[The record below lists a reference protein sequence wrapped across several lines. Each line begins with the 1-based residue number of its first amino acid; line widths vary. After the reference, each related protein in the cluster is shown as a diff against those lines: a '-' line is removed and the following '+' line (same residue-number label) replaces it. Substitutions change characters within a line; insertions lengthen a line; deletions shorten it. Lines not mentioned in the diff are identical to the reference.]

1 MNIFFLRVGLAVA
14 FTLWSGLVYAESPI
28 ALDKDPVGFLRY
40 IESSPSPEAKAAR
53 QEVAAGPAAL
63 ARERALAQKEGIA
76 VFPAQLNRPLPP
88 PDQNAAPL
96 YLKYFQMRRDK
107 PIYVETVSA
116 YYAYTPA
123 HLARIQKVY
132 DDNPEV
138 FSVLRQATDR
148 PQCVFARDWT
158 QDTSRVAFQN
168 LVNLHFAAWELASEG
183 VLKAEQGHY
192 TEAIIAEERVYR
204 LAEHA
209 ASDPT
214 VFNYQVAQDI
224 DGSATNGMRD
234 ILTLA
239 GPNAKIDAL
248 VGQAMTDKV
257 ARLSLRHALSG
268 EAAACDARFAVLRR
282 DGPGALAGLFNENGS
297 APRLMET
304 DFTPQERHFY
314 ADLLDAA
321 EADCIHQ
328 MRPVVRA
335 MGTSGEAAALAQA
348 TRETQSPEGD
358 LVRAVFR
365 RLSPFPFVLPNAQ
378 PVRLA
383 ASHSFTRAAA
393 AVLAVRAK
401 TGTFPA
407 TLPNASPDPYTGRPL
422 GYRREGAGGFVVYTT
437 GKDGKYDGGRPG
449 DASLDVNVWSGF
461 RYPTVPV
468 PVPPDEQK

>member
-1 MNIFFLRVGLAVA
+1 MNFFPLRAGLAVA
-14 FTLWSGLVYAESPI
+14 FIFWGGLASAAPTPV
-28 ALDKDPVGFLRY
+28 LDQDPAGFLRY
-40 IESSPSPEAKAAR
+40 VDSSPSPEARTAR
-53 QEVAAGPAAL
+53 REISAGPAAL
-63 ARERALAQKEGIA
+63 ARERALAQKEGVA
-76 VFPAQLNRPLPP
+76 VFPAQLNRLLPP
-88 PDQNAAPL
+88 DDQNAAPL

-107 PIYVETVSA
+107 PIYSETVSA

-158 QDTSRVAFQN
+158 QDTSRAAFQN
-168 LVNLHFAAWELASEG
+168 LVNLRWAAWELASEG
-183 VLKAEQGHY
+183 VLKADQGHY
-192 TEAIIAEERVYR
+192 AEAIIVEERVYR

-257 ARLSLRHALSG
+257 AHLSLRHALSG
-268 EAAACDARFAVLRR
+268 EAAACGARFAVLRR
-282 DGPGALAGLFNENGS
+282 DGPGALAGLFSNGGS
-297 APRLMET
+297 APRPIET
-304 DFTPQERHFY
+304 DFTTQERHFY

-321 EADCIHQ
+321 EADYIHQ
-328 MRPVVRA
+328 MRPVIRA

-348 TRETQSPEGD
+348 MRETQSPEGD
-358 LVRAVFR
+358 LVRGVFR

-378 PVRLA
+378 PVRLV

-393 AVLAVRAK
+393 AVLALRAK

-407 TLPNASPDPYTGRPL
+407 TLPGASPDPYTGRPL
-422 GYRREGAGGFVVYTT
+422 GYRREGSDGFVIYTT

-449 DASLDVNVWSGF
+449 DATLDVNVWSGF
-461 RYPTVPV
+461 RYPVVPV
-468 PVPPDEQK
+468 PVPLEELK